1 MWDAVRKFLRQ
12 DEAPEERPAPG
23 EPAPGPR
30 DEAAPPTAEGPGDE
44 AAHLQREAAPA
55 ERPAPESETIAVS
68 PPGHAPQGLAAEE
81 TATPPAPPEAAAWPA
96 VASSALPET
105 APRAEADRDVAADE
119 AAATEDT
126 TEAAE
131 APAETE
137 AAALTPLAAGTMVG
151 GRYKIAGLAEGAE
164 LGDETLT
171 YRAVDT
177 RSYERC
183 WSCGS
188 AENAQ
193 ATRFCQR
200 CGAPIQDHPV
210 TLIETREASGEP
222 GEVAHDG
229 AYFHVEPE
237 RRRFGAEG
245 IGIEIG
251 AHSAEGPHHPNEDS
265 YWYVTRTLCAN
276 SGRQSL
282 AVAAF
287 ADGMGGY
294 APGSGLISARIAA
307 TAGSHILAAVESRDA
322 AQALDEGEAAGIM
335 RAAIAAANGMVLD
348 EISRTGEMGATLVLA
363 LIYGET
369 AYLTNIG
376 DSRAYYVDPRGR
388 ATAITRDQSL
398 VAQEVAQGHLA
409 ESDVYTAIG
418 NNIILH
424 AVGEEGVEDAADWY
438 TQPLEPGS
446 YLLLCSDGY
455 WKTLHGEVMPEGT
468 LDGSA
473 TLSEAARRMVDNAL
487 TQGSDD
493 NTTVVLIAIS

>member
-1 MWDAVRKFLRQ
+1 MPGAGAAPIPAGVAPPATDAATGADATVS
-12 DEAPEERPAPG
+12 DNTVAA
-23 EPAPGPR
+23 EPAPEAEPAQDGAAVTAEAEAI
-30 DEAAPPTAEGPGDE
+30 DEAVTPAAAEPAEQTEIPESTAP
-44 AAHLQREAAPA
+44 AAPA
-55 ERPAPESETIAVS
+55 P
-68 PPGHAPQGLAAEE
+68 L
-81 TATPPAPPEAAAWPA
+81 
-96 VASSALPET
+96 VA
-105 APRAEADRDVAADE
+105 
-119 AAATEDT
+119 
-126 TEAAE
+126 
-131 APAETE
+131 
-137 AAALTPLAAGTMVG
+137 LAAGTMVG
-151 GRYKIAGLAEGAE
+151 ERYKIAGLIEGAE
-164 LGDETLT
+164 QGDDMLT
-171 YRAVDT
+171 YRASDA
-177 RSYERC
+177 RSYEHC

-188 AENAQ
+188 AENAA
-193 ATRFCQR
+193 ATRFCQN
-200 CGAPIQDHPV
+200 CGAPVQDHPV
-210 TLIETREASGEP
+210 TLIERREASGDP
-222 GEVAHDG
+222 GEVEHDG

-245 IGIEIG
+245 IGVEAG
-251 AHSAEGPHHPNEDS
+251 AYSAEGPHHPNEDS

-282 AVAAF
+282 TVAVF

-294 APGSGLISARIAA
+294 APGSGLISSRIAA
-307 TAGSHILAAVESRDA
+307 TAGSHIFSAVEARNA
-322 AQALDEGEAAGIM
+322 AEALDEDEAALIV
-335 RAAIAAANGMVLD
+335 RAAITAANTMVTE
-348 EISRTGEMGATLVLA
+348 EIARTGEMGATLVVA
-363 LIYGET
+363 LVYGET
-369 AYLTNIG
+369 AYLANIG

-424 AVGEEGVEDAADWY
+424 AVGEESVEDAADWY

-455 WKTLHGEVMPEGT
+455 WKTLRGEVMPRGT

-473 TLSEAARRMVDNAL
+473 TLGEAARRMVDNAL